1 MLRIYGIKR
10 CDTMSRAQSWLAE
23 HQIEFALHD
32 YKKDGVPAD
41 LLADWMRRAG
51 WQVLVNTR
59 GTTFR
64 KLPPEQTA
72 DLDNDR
78 ALALLTANP
87 SAIRRPLIDLGGELL
102 VGFDEKRW
110 SEVRWSEV
118 SR

>member
-23 HQIEFALHD
+23 HQIEFVLHD

-41 LLADWMRRAG
+41 LLAGWMRRAG

-64 KLPPEQTA
+64 KLPPDQTT
-72 DLDNDR
+72 DLDNER

-87 SAIRRPLIDLGGELL
+87 SAIRRPVIDLGNELL

-110 SEVRWSEV
+110 SGVRWSEV